1 VDDLAISARG
11 LSKKYCADLRRS
23 LRYGATDIF
32 RELTLRRTSTSELRL
47 GEFWAVGDAS
57 FDLAPQQ
64 ALGIV
69 GRNGAGKSTL
79 LRMLAGVTKPD
90 AGEVRIRGRVGSLLS
105 LGAGFNL
112 MLTGRENILIE
123 GAALGMSRQRVSSL
137 LDDIIDFSELG
148 SFIDSPVHTY
158 SSGMRMRLGFSIAS
172 SLDVDILLLDEVLIV
187 GDINFRR
194 KSVEHIKRF
203 LADGGSLVFA
213 SHEMYLIQ
221 AMCTEAL
228 HLQAGGVRAQGDVIE
243 TLTSYYEELEAADT
257 PSTAVPH
264 ADATLP
270 SGVTRGPEVAEAPVP
285 VPAAEPPAAAA
296 IEQLII
302 SGPGGGPIRTGEPAE
317 IEVHIEVLEPEVEVW
332 WGFNIWTPD
341 RAACLTAQ
349 GTYAQMPVFVLKEG
363 RHVLRSTIG
372 RMPLMSGTFLLG
384 VAIIDP
390 HSGMPVALL
399 GHDDHGTL
407 FTVESQGTEMA
418 AIQRTGGA
426 LIDIDVA
433 WDEPSGVDHDLGP
446 ASEQAGA

>member
-32 RELTLRRTSTSELRL
+32 RELTLRRTSTTALRP

-123 GAALGMSRQRVSSL
+123 GAALGISRQRISSL

-148 SFIDSPVHTY
+148 SFIDAPVHTY

-228 HLQAGGVRAQGDVIE
+228 YLQAGGVKAQGDVIE
-243 TLTSYYEELEAADT
+243 TIKSYYEELEAADG
-257 PSTAVPH
+257 SSNAVPH
-264 ADATLP
+264 AGT
-270 SGVTRGPEVAEAPVP
+270 VP
-285 VPAAEPPAAAA
+285 PPAAKRSPQAAAAAAPAPPVEPPAAAV
-296 IEQLII
+296 IEQLVI
-302 SGPGGGPIRTGEPAE
+302 SRPGGGPIRTGEPAE

-341 RAACLTAQ
+341 RAACLTTQ
-349 GTYAQMPVFVLKEG
+349 GTYDQVVLVLKEG

-384 VAIIDP
+384 GALIDP
-390 HSGMPVALL
+390 HSNMPIALL
-399 GHDDHGTL
+399 GHDDQGTL
-407 FTVESQGTEMA
+407 FTVESEETEMA

-426 LIDIDVA
+426 LIDVDVA
-433 WDEPSGVDHDLGP
+433 WGEPSEVDHDLGP
-446 ASEQAGA
+446 ASEPSGAK